1 MEKKRKHA
9 EFLILM
15 ALTDGPKHGYEVSKF
30 IESKSK
36 GFFKMPFGTVYPIL
50 HKLEKLSYVTV
61 ETKDAASARPK
72 KVYKLTRAGKQQA
85 SNDVESFQMF
95 YKATSRLVP

>member
-30 IESKSK
+30 IESRSK
-36 GFFKMPFGTVYPIL
+36 GVFKMPFGTVYPIL
-50 HKLEKLSYVTV
+50 HKLEKLNYVTV
-61 ETKDAASARPK
+61 ETKVAESARPK
-72 KVYKLTRAGKQQA
+72 KVYKLTKAGRQQA
-85 SNDVESFQMF
+85 SADVADFQLF